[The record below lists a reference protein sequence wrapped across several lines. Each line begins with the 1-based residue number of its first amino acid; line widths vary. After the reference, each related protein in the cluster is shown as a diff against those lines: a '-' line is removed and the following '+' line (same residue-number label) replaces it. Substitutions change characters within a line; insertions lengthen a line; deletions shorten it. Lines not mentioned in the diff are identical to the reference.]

1 MGLFERW
8 RRARR
13 SESSTPGPEDASRS
27 GSPEAAPANPRGLS
41 GWVEARAE
49 SVVKRAYESHAED
62 LEERARRVVAKAYE
76 HSADDIEERAVRA
89 MRRAIEAEAE
99 RIKLAIEHGIAVKK
113 REVRWSLLVL
123 IVSSLVYLGL
133 HWFATRQVGP

>member
-13 SESSTPGPEDASRS
+13 EEPS
-27 GSPEAAPANPRGLS
+27 GSPESEAAPAPAGEPGAESRGIS

-49 SVVKRAYESHAED
+49 KVVKKAYESHAED
-62 LEERARRVVAKAYE
+62 LEERARRVVASVYE
-76 HSADDIEERAVRA
+76 RTADDLEERAVRA

-99 RIKLAIEHGIAVKK
+99 RIKQAIEHGIAVKK

-123 IVSSLVYLGL
+123 IVSSLVYLAL
-133 HWFATRQVGP
+133 QWFATRPAGP